1 MEAVRVADGT
11 TEEGVTDAPHA
22 LLLGSRTIPLDT
34 TAPSAVIE
42 PTEST
47 RVLRGGRMTVD
58 YIGPAGSFHPVPCRP
73 LGVGGGGRA
82 PEESCGQVCVVVRRA
97 GAPGGWVSSAVVA
110 VRSARG
116 RE

>member
-47 RVLRGGRMTVD
+47 RVLRGGRLTID
-58 YIGPAGSFHPVPCRP
+58 YIGPAGSLNPVTGS
-73 LGVGGGGRA
+73 LSGVVSRGVPPGKIRGEFVPIGRTA
-82 PEESCGQVCVVVRRA
+82 ALPRDRI
-97 GAPGGWVSSAVVA
+97 
-110 VRSARG
+110 
-116 RE
+116 